1 MWGAACG
8 KQIPISK
15 RLASRLLI
23 KINNEEYR
31 ERFKDFEFE
40 LKEGKCGTSSFSLH
54 EAVKQ
59 IHDRLNIPYE
69 EEETIETLF

>member
-1 MWGAACG
+1 MWGASCG

-15 RLASRLLI
+15 RMAKCLLI
-23 KINNEEYR
+23 KINNEEYI

-40 LKEGKCGTSSFSLH
+40 LKKGGCGTPSISLYD
-54 EAVKQ
+54 AVKQ

-69 EEETIETLF
+69 EETIETLF